1 MSEMIGKDHKE
12 AGEPLLI
19 LTVSEI
25 ESHGG
30 LKRRLGGGGAEAGL
44 EQGKVGKG
52 RSKEGI

>member
-19 LTVSEI
+19 LTLSEI
-25 ESHGG
+25 GSHGG

-44 EQGKVGKG
+44 E
-52 RSKEGI
+52 